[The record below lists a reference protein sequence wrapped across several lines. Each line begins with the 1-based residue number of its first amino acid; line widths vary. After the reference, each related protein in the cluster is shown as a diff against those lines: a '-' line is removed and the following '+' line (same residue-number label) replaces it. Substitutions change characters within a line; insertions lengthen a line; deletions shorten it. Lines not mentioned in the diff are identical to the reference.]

1 MFEKLIDRI
10 LTASWERV
18 GEQRKRRE
26 EKNAAPALTLSTHEG
41 PPHGNRM
48 RQNRMRQFT
57 IHDAMNGQYI
67 EYMRRKYNPNGPD
80 DWAKEIYI
88 VQPDE
93 ALIDAIGAVLVILE
107 K

>member
-1 MFEKLIDRI
+1 MGFFDNLFGAR
-10 LTASWERV
+10 TASTT
-18 GEQRKRRE
+18 QPTT
-26 EKNAAPALTLSTHEG
+26 APQLLATHDG
-41 PPHGNRM
+41 PPHG
-48 RQNRMRQFT
+48 NRMRQFT

-88 VQPDE
+88 VQPGE
-93 ALIDAIGAVLVILE
+93 SLIDAIGAVLVILE

>member
-10 LTASWERV
+10 LAASWERA
-18 GEQRKRRE
+18 GNKRRE
-26 EKNAAPALTLSTHEG
+26 EQNAAPALTLSTHDG
-41 PPHGNRM
+41 PPHG
-48 RQNRMRQFT
+48 NRMRQFT

-88 VQPDE
+88 VQPGE